1 MSWQGECLVRGRVR
15 IEFSTQYKNQQCVRT
30 LCVWV
35 CRGVG
40 KGGAGGV
47 SQHAIRISFKREH
60 VAEILTPR
68 FHLRNCANEP
78 TAGRT
83 HVSEGRRSRRG
94 GSWRSTRRN

>member
-1 MSWQGECLVRGRVR
+1 MCAYAVCVRG
-15 IEFSTQYKNQQCVRT
+15 CVE
-30 LCVWV
+30 
-35 CRGVG
+35 GNG
-40 KGGAGGV
+40 KGGEGAGGV

-83 HVSEGRRSRRG
+83 HVSEGRRRRERG
-94 GSWRSTRRN
+94 GGVGGVLGEIEGKMLREK

>member
-1 MSWQGECLVRGRVR
+1 MCAYAV
-15 IEFSTQYKNQQCVRT
+15 CA
-30 LCVWV
+30 WV
-35 CRGVG
+35 CRGEE
-40 KGGAGGV
+40 KGGGGRRGGV

-83 HVSEGRRSRRG
+83 HVSEGRRSG
-94 GSWRSTRRN
+94 GEGESGGVLGEIEGKMLREK

>member
-1 MSWQGECLVRGRVR
+1 MR

-30 LCVWV
+30 LCVG
-35 CRGVG
+35 REGEA
-40 KGGAGGV
+40 GGAGGV

-83 HVSEGRRSRRG
+83 HVSEGRVGVAEG
-94 GSWRSTRRN
+94 GSGGVLGEIEGKMLREK